1 MTAFR
6 ILLISFFAILLIYTS
21 IVVMEYGL
29 NFVPFALRDAHAMEW
44 PGQFDVDFLMLLSLS
59 ALWVGWRHQFTAA
72 GLLLGLLAFLG
83 GASFQCIYLL
93 VVSLQAK
100 GDMRE
105 ILLGKARAAA

>member
-1 MTAFR
+1 MTATAAR
-6 ILLISFFAILLIYTS
+6 TLARLGTCSLLFAGLALSGVAAQSTS
-21 IVVMEYGL
+21 PQPVKDPPRPREG
-29 NFVPFALRDAHAMEW
+29 R
-44 PGQFDVDFLMLLSLS
+44 LLSLS

-100 GDMRE
+100 GDMSE